1 MERDLLDHTDVE
13 MLRTHAFLGETVSA
27 AWINQQPMVAVHN
40 FVLPLKC
47 FVTLWFWLMLDSR
60 VYARHVENKYD
71 LDLLKL
77 NPGMSAGNLNKP
89 VKSRVMEFVYSE
101 VKYKFVPVKTA
112 NVNQKHQMLARV
124 FEELGLDP
132 TSALAVEE
140 AASV

>member
-1 MERDLLDHTDVE
+1 
-13 MLRTHAFLGETVSA
+13 
-27 AWINQQPMVAVHN
+27 
-40 FVLPLKC
+40 
-47 FVTLWFWLMLDSR
+47 MLDSR

-77 NPGMSAGNLNKP
+77 NPGMSAGNKNKP